1 MSILEAV
8 VICHVDLANHCFWF
22 SISLKQCDSN
32 FSWLY
37 IKFRITFLI
46 PNSRIHIF
54 FYGEIKIFA
63 WKVLQNQKTFINFAK
78 SNINRI
84 NLSKNK
90 QLLFNISESW
100 HLCHSSETLK
110 IKLSTTKSM
119 TTIWKEL
126 WGMTRRATHASRKR
140 VGWQKEKHSKGDFF
154 VKTTLTEKDNYCI
167 TTIDTYVFM
176 VFNLVSWVVLLL
188 SWIREN
194 HLVRH
199 YEKEKDGGRNF
210 CPILGFFL

>member
-1 MSILEAV
+1 MTTHQVPDNLSYPK
-8 VICHVDLANHCFWF
+8 LAY
-22 SISLKQCDSN
+22 S
-32 FSWLY
+32 Y
-37 IKFRITFLI
+37 
-46 PNSRIHIF
+46 F

-140 VGWQKEKHSKGDFF
+140 VGWQKEKHRKGDFF